1 MLELL
6 YGYVTGNVTGEWS
19 NCASPRP
26 VLPKGSLSPLG
37 LTPVEVTLYRSAAQP
52 LTRTDLK
59 MPTME
64 GEVHMDGRRG
74 SQGVKAILTDVQFW
88 VPAGVLLG
96 GVLLLVFLH

>member
-1 MLELL
+1 
-6 YGYVTGNVTGEWS
+6 
-19 NCASPRP
+19 
-26 VLPKGSLSPLG
+26 
-37 LTPVEVTLYRSAAQP
+37 
-52 LTRTDLK
+52 
-59 MPTME
+59 ME